1 MNEYLLNYPTELPLN
16 LPLSARA
23 LAKSHIVARYLS
35 QRECREIIEL
45 YLATGNPDNSIGFEA
60 YGGAI
65 NAVAPEATAFWHRRA
80 MMDVF
85 FMPFWL
91 YENTRERADA
101 DIANFDRVVGALSN
115 GHSYQNYPNRD
126 IGNFGHAYF
135 GGNLDRLIK
144 VKKTYDPDNF
154 FSFPQG
160 LGNIPGKRPAR
171 APR

>member
-1 MNEYLLNYPTELPLN
+1 M
-16 LPLSARA
+16 
-23 LAKSHIVARYLS
+23 
-35 QRECREIIEL
+35 IEL
-45 YLATGNPDNSIGFEA
+45 YRAVGDPNNSIGFES

-91 YENTRERADA
+91 YENSRENAEA
-101 DIANFDRVVGALSN
+101 DIAKFDKVVGPLSN

-126 IGNFGHAYF
+126 IKNFGHAYF
-135 GGNLDRLIK
+135 GGNLERLVK
-144 VKKTYDPDNF
+144 VKKAYDPGNF

-160 LGNIPGKRPAR
+160 LGNVPGNIAGTSAAR
-171 APR
+171 ATR